1 LILTLGNLY
10 AWPGIKPV
18 ERTVADVPVAALE
31 SLIGN
36 YALPSGQD
44 DGKTEDLNVSR
55 EDGTLV
61 VTYKGVRQIT
71 LLPESDRKFFSRD
84 SGNEVEFSFE
94 DKTTIMNLGGEQ
106 KAVRHSHDH

>member
-1 LILTLGNLY
+1 LIVTLGNLY

-31 SLIGN
+31 RLIGS
-36 YALPSGQD
+36 YALPSGED
-44 DGKTEDLNVSR
+44 NGKTDDLNVTR
-55 EDGTLV
+55 EDGALV
-61 VTYKGVRQIT
+61 VTYKGTREMT

-94 DKTTIMNLGGEQ
+94 DKTTTMDLGGEQ
-106 KAVRHSHDH
+106 KAVRQNHD